1 MFENHISPE
10 IMADQNA
17 VAGAAPE
24 GSGLKHES
32 SYGEGSAEKK
42 KKEDPTEKAIE
53 FVRNTLQK
61 YSFDNRGNE
70 IVEQYEDCNTMIQHL
85 DTLHTAIIQKHEA
98 DFVLGYK
105 DHMVRI

>member
-1 MFENHISPE
+1 M
-10 IMADQNA
+10 
-17 VAGAAPE
+17 
-24 GSGLKHES
+24 
-32 SYGEGSAEKK
+32 
-42 KKEDPTEKAIE
+42 
-53 FVRNTLQK
+53 RNTLQK